1 VNIVSGHEIAVLIC
15 TYKRPEGLLNLLQA
29 IAAQDLPVRTT
40 LAVVVVDNDPNESG
54 RGVLRL
60 APSRWPISYCVEPR
74 PGIPA
79 ARSTALTE
87 GLKRELLAFID
98 DDETPAVDW
107 LSELL
112 SAFLASG
119 ADGATGGVSYEYDG
133 KVVDWVREGGFFDQP
148 IIPDGADVPFAA
160 TGSLLLSSSRLKAYG
175 VIEFDESFR
184 FTGGSDIA
192 FTQRFVQRGGRIVWC
207 EKAKATERV
216 PLNRSSRLW
225 ALRRAYRTGNVTAK
239 SNFARAIGPSQRLSC
254 RLTSVLGGLA
264 RIVVAVPILFTG
276 WVRRRP
282 RLVGTALYKLAR
294 GAGIIG
300 AAFGHSYQEYRRPN
314 LAEEAGA
321 SGDLIR

>member
-1 VNIVSGHEIAVLIC
+1 VNILSGHEIAVLIC
-15 TYKRPEGLLNLLQA
+15 TYRRPEGLLNLLQA
-29 IAAQDLPVRTT
+29 MAVQDVPVDTK
-40 LAVVVVDNDPNESG
+40 LDVVVVDNDPNESG
-54 RGVLRL
+54 RAVMPL
-60 APSRWPISYCVEPR
+60 APCRWPITYLVEPR

-79 ARSTALTE
+79 ARTAALTE

-112 SAFLASG
+112 SAFLSSG
-119 ADGATGGVSYEYDG
+119 ADGVTGGVSYDYDG
-133 KVVDWVREGGFFDQP
+133 AVADWVREGGFFDQP

-160 TGSLLLSSSRLKAYG
+160 TGSLLLSSSRLKELG
-175 VIEFDESFR
+175 VIEFDEEYQ
-184 FTGGSDIA
+184 FTGGEDIA
-192 FTQRFVQRGGRIVWC
+192 FTQKFVQRGGRIVWC

-239 SNFARAIGPSQRLSC
+239 SNLARAAGKSQRLSC

-264 RIVVAVPILFTG
+264 RILAAPPKLIVGL
-276 WVRRRP
+276 VRSRP
-282 RLVGTALYKLAR
+282 RQVGTALRQMAR

-300 AAFGHSYQEYRRPN
+300 AALGHSYEEYRRPA
-314 LAEEAGA
+314 LATGAGG
-321 SGDLIR
+321 SGV